1 MAKIYR
7 VIHTKLNQCKKMSMW
22 SLTYQQTAPKR
33 WQWQTL
39 LRAFTYKMAA
49 KIDWHRS
56 GTKLRHSHP
65 IYNEPMMM
73 MTMMIVFRGLI
84 TVTVKISSFFVG
96 ENGWRCSRPVW
107 RPSTDFV
114 LPSVWPLVYKHAVN
128 YTSVRRNDLTPLLR
142 FVVDLLCNLFI
153 QLVQHLTRF
162 RLISRPAVHL
172 CTNVWQKK
180 TLVSLFSF

>member
-1 MAKIYR
+1 M
-7 VIHTKLNQCKKMSMW
+7 
-22 SLTYQQTAPKR
+22 
-33 WQWQTL
+33 
-39 LRAFTYKMAA
+39 
-49 KIDWHRS
+49 
-56 GTKLRHSHP
+56 
-65 IYNEPMMM
+65 YNELMMMM

-96 ENGWRCSRPVW
+96 ENGWQCSRPVW

-162 RLISRPAVHL
+162 RLTSRPAVHL

-180 TLVSLFSF
+180 TLVSFIFVLMICIKDKLGINLFVIFYTVLLYNWLILRVYFYAKLMFSKLIIFADNFHQQRC

>member
-1 MAKIYR
+1 
-7 VIHTKLNQCKKMSMW
+7 
-22 SLTYQQTAPKR
+22 
-33 WQWQTL
+33 
-39 LRAFTYKMAA
+39 
-49 KIDWHRS
+49 
-56 GTKLRHSHP
+56 
-65 IYNEPMMM
+65 MM

-96 ENGWRCSRPVW
+96 ENGWQCSRPVW

-162 RLISRPAVHL
+162 RLTSRPAVHL
-172 CTNVWQKK
+172 CTNVRQKK
-180 TLVSLFSF
+180 NIGFFYFRFNDLHQRQIGHKFVCYFLHCSTLQLANFACLFLCETYVFQTNNFCWQFPSTTLLV